1 MTAITRW
8 NPFKEMEDLQGRLSS
23 LLGQTPAR
31 WNGSKEENMTVAQW
45 APLVDITEDDREYVI
60 KAELPEV
67 RKEDVK
73 LTVENGTLN
82 ISGERTFE
90 KEDKGLR
97 YHRVERSYGSFV
109 RSFVLPDDADA
120 SKVTAEFKDGVLRV
134 RVQKHEKALPKSI
147 EIKVA

>member
-23 LLGQTPAR
+23 LLGQAPAR

-73 LTVENGTLN
+73 VTVEHGTLN
-82 ISGERTFE
+82 ISGERAFE

-120 SKVTAEFKDGVLRV
+120 SKVAAEFKDGVLRV

>member
-8 NPFKEMEDLQGRLSS
+8 NPFKEMDDMQSRLSS
-23 LLGQTPAR
+23 LLGLAPTR
-31 WNGSKEENMTVAQW
+31 WNGSKDETMTVAQW

-73 LTVENGTLN
+73 VTVENGTLN
-82 ISGERTFE
+82 LSGERTFE

-97 YHRVERSYGSFV
+97 YHRVERSYGAFV

-120 SKVTAEFKDGVLRV
+120 SKVAAEFKDGVLRV

>member
-1 MTAITRW
+1 MTTLTRW
-8 NPFKEMEDLQGRLSS
+8 NPFKEMEELQGRLSS
-23 LLGQTPAR
+23 LLGPVHAR
-31 WNGSKEENMTVAQW
+31 GNGSKEDITVAQW

-73 LTVENGTLN
+73 VSVENGTLN

-97 YHRVERSYGSFV
+97 YHRVERSYGVFV

-120 SKVTAEFKDGVLRV
+120 SKVSAEFRDGVLRV
-134 RVQKHEKALPKSI
+134 RLQKHEKALPKSI

>member
-67 RKEDVK
+67 RKDDVK

-120 SKVTAEFKDGVLRV
+120 SKIAAEFKDGVLRV

>member
-8 NPFKEMEDLQGRLSS
+8 NPFKEMEELQGRLSS
-23 LLGQTPAR
+23 LLGHPPTR
-31 WNGSKEENMTVAQW
+31 WNGTKEENLAVAQW

-73 LTVENGTLN
+73 ITVESGTLN
-82 ISGERTFE
+82 LSGERTFE

-97 YHRVERSYGSFV
+97 YHRVERSYGSFL

-120 SKVTAEFKDGVLRV
+120 SKVSAEFKDGVLMV
-134 RVQKHEKALPKSI
+134 RVEKHEKALPKRI

>member
-1 MTAITRW
+1 MTALTRW

-23 LLGQTPAR
+23 LLSQTPGR
-31 WNGSKEENMTVAQW
+31 WNGNKEETMTVAQW
-45 APLVDITEDDREYVI
+45 APLVDITEDDREYLI

-67 RKEDVK
+67 QKEHLK

-82 ISGERTFE
+82 IAGERTLE
-90 KEDKGLR
+90 KEENGRR
-97 YHRVERSYGSFV
+97 YHRIERCHGSFL

-120 SKVTAEFKDGVLRV
+120 QKVNAEFKDGVLRV
-134 RVQKHEKALPKSI
+134 RVQKHAQALPKSI

>member
-1 MTAITRW
+1 
-8 NPFKEMEDLQGRLSS
+8 MEELQGRLSS
-23 LLGQTPAR
+23 LLQQAPAR
-31 WNGSKEENMTVAQW
+31 WNGSKEESMTVAQW

-73 LTVENGTLN
+73 VTVEHGTLN
-82 ISGERTFE
+82 LSGERTLE
-90 KEDKGLR
+90 KEENGRR
-97 YHRVERSYGSFV
+97 YHRIERSYGAFV

-120 SKVTAEFKDGVLRV
+120 SKVNAEFKDGVLRV
-134 RVQKHEKALPKSI
+134 RVQKHEQALPKSI

>member
-23 LLGQTPAR
+23 LLGQAPAR

-67 RKEDVK
+67 RKEDLK

-120 SKVTAEFKDGVLRV
+120 SKVAAEFKDGVLRV

>member
-23 LLGQTPAR
+23 LLGQAPAR

-82 ISGERTFE
+82 ISGERMFE

-120 SKVTAEFKDGVLRV
+120 QKVAAEFKDGVLRV

>member
-1 MTAITRW
+1 
-8 NPFKEMEDLQGRLSS
+8 
-23 LLGQTPAR
+23 
-31 WNGSKEENMTVAQW
+31 MTVAQW

-73 LTVENGTLN
+73 VTVENGMLN
-82 ISGERTFE
+82 LSGERAFE

-97 YHRVERSYGSFV
+97 YHRVERSYGSFL

-120 SKVTAEFKDGVLRV
+120 SKVSAEFKDGVLMV
-134 RVQKHEKALPKSI
+134 RVEKHEKALPKRV

>member
-23 LLGQTPAR
+23 LLGQAPTR

-73 LTVENGTLN
+73 VTVENGTLN
-82 ISGERTFE
+82 LSGERVFE

-97 YHRVERSYGSFV
+97 YHRVERSYGSFL

-120 SKVTAEFKDGVLRV
+120 SKVSAEFKDGVLMV
-134 RVQKHEKALPKSI
+134 RVEKHEKALPKRV

>member
-8 NPFKEMEDLQGRLSS
+8 NPFKEMEELQGRLSS
-23 LLGQTPAR
+23 LLGQAPAR

-97 YHRVERSYGSFV
+97 YHRVERSYGAFV

-120 SKVTAEFKDGVLRV
+120 SKVAAEFKDGVLRV

>member
-23 LLGQTPAR
+23 LLGQAPAR

-120 SKVTAEFKDGVLRV
+120 SKVAAEFKDGVLRV

>member
-8 NPFKEMEDLQGRLSS
+8 NPFKEMEELQGRLSS

>member
-97 YHRVERSYGSFV
+97 YHRVERSYGAFV

-120 SKVTAEFKDGVLRV
+120 SKVAAEFKDGVLRV

>member
-1 MTAITRW
+1 
-8 NPFKEMEDLQGRLSS
+8 MEELQGRLSS
-23 LLGQTPAR
+23 LLGHPPTR
-31 WNGSKEENMTVAQW
+31 WNGTKEENLAVAQW

-73 LTVENGTLN
+73 ITVESGTLN
-82 ISGERTFE
+82 LSGERTFE

-97 YHRVERSYGSFV
+97 YHRVERSYGSFL

-120 SKVTAEFKDGVLRV
+120 SKVSAEFKDGVLMV
-134 RVQKHEKALPKSI
+134 RVEKHEKALPKRI

>member
-8 NPFKEMEDLQGRLSS
+8 NPFKEMEELQGRLSS
-23 LLGQTPAR
+23 LLGHPPTR
-31 WNGSKEENMTVAQW
+31 WNGTKEENLAVAQW

-73 LTVENGTLN
+73 ITVESGTLN
-82 ISGERTFE
+82 LSGERTFE

-97 YHRVERSYGSFV
+97 YHRVERSYGSFL

-120 SKVTAEFKDGVLRV
+120 AKVSAEFKDGVLMV
-134 RVQKHEKALPKSI
+134 RVEKHEKALPKRI

>member
-8 NPFKEMEDLQGRLSS
+8 NPFKEMEELQGRLSS
-23 LLGQTPAR
+23 LLGQSPTR
-31 WNGSKEENMTVAQW
+31 WNGSREETMTVAQW

-73 LTVENGTLN
+73 VTVENGTLN
-82 ISGERTFE
+82 LSGERVFE

-97 YHRVERSYGSFV
+97 YHRVERSYGSFL

-120 SKVTAEFKDGVLRV
+120 SKVSAEFKDGVLMV
-134 RVQKHEKALPKSI
+134 RVEKHEKALPKRV